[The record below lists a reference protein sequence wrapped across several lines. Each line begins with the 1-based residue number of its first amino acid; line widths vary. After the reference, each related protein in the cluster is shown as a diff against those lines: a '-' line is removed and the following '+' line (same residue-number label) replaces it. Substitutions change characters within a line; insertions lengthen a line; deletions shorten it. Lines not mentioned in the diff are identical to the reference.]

1 MEGGPLEKD
10 KGPELMVFPGIP
22 VEIVRV
28 IFEKA
33 MEETPTPVHLSFVS
47 KQVQQWCVT
56 DSLLSSNYL
65 THSIP
70 LFYECT
76 GLNH

>member
-10 KGPELMVFPGIP
+10 KGPELTVFPGIP
-22 VEIVRV
+22 VEIVQL

-47 KQVQQWCVT
+47 KQVQQWCVA
-56 DSLLSSNYL
+56 DSSLSS
-65 THSIP
+65 TIP
-70 LFYECT
+70 LTVPSFHERT